1 MSERHIRELQKRKG
15 EFSDRLNYDIMCVIA
30 TDTGRDNSPAK
41 TSHRGIALRAGCH
54 YNTVG
59 KRLKQ
64 LVDGGW
70 IDVVKE
76 GGYEYYPIT
85 FECGEPE
92 ATDTKQDCHTPYDND
107 SELSQ
112 RVSHLEEK
120 LSQALSQIEQI
131 IVTISSTE
139 NMTKESKESKESK
152 DTSAPTVQKPPQD
165 EINKAKAELERY
177 FAIKTQLPVPPRA
190 TKKQKAAAAVRWWNP
205 ITELWEMCRYDTAET
220 KRLIDAALLK
230 MAGLTFDSPESI
242 LKTARATYA
251 EAKRNGMQIQSSG
264 NMNGSLNGLRGV

>member
-1 MSERHIRELQKRKG
+1 MAERHIRELQKRKG
-15 EFSDRLNYDIMCVIA
+15 EFSDRLNYDIICVIA

-41 TSHRGIALRAGCH
+41 TSHRGIAQRAGCH

-64 LVDGGW
+64 LKDSGW
-70 IDVVKE
+70 IDVVKD
-76 GGYEYYPIT
+76 GGYEYYPLL

-92 ATDTKQDCHTPYDND
+92 AADSKQDCHTPYDNN

-120 LSQALSQIEQI
+120 LSQALSQIDLI
-131 IVTISSTE
+131 IVTLSSFE
-139 NMTKESKESKESK
+139 NMTKESKDSEVSK
-152 DTSAPTVQKPPQD
+152 DTSEPTVQKPARD

-205 ITELWEMCRYDTAET
+205 ITELWELCEYDTAQT
-220 KRLIDAALLK
+220 KRLIDASLVK

-242 LKTARATYA
+242 LKTARATFA
-251 EAKRNGMQIQSSG
+251 EARRQGVQVQSNGAMS
-264 NMNGSLNGLRGV
+264 GSLNGLRGV